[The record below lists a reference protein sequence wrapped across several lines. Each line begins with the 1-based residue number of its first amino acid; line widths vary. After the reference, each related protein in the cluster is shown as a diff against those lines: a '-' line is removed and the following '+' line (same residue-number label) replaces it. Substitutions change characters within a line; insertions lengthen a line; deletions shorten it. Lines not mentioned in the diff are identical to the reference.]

1 MTAELFIE
9 PILFPPGGLKAE
21 LVRPIRATL
30 VWPFPPL
37 SIPGDFAPLM
47 VRFVGACPFIGI
59 LLLQEANVPRAI
71 PFTETGAKV
80 NPAGPGGAFRNMLAL
95 MPRHYSQAQKEHMAA
110 RRQMVGGANLQG
122 LPEQIGTLADRA
134 MPTLIELSRRVHE
147 LLRAKAAPAK
157 ETPEPAAPSKPLR
170 TNAEVNAQIDAAQAR
185 IDELLRSQEERGL
198 R

>member
-1 MTAELFIE
+1 
-9 PILFPPGGLKAE
+9 
-21 LVRPIRATL
+21 
-30 VWPFPPL
+30 
-37 SIPGDFAPLM
+37 
-47 VRFVGACPFIGI
+47 
-59 LLLQEANVPRAI
+59 
-71 PFTETGAKV
+71 
-80 NPAGPGGAFRNMLAL
+80 MLAV

-122 LPEQIGTLADRA
+122 LPEQIGTLADDA
-134 MPTLIELSRRVHE
+134 MPILLDLTRRVHE

-157 ETPEPAAPSKPLR
+157 ETPEPAASSTGEGLGTAPFR